1 MKNNPDQKEK
11 ILRTELSYY
20 RDTHKADVTPTPDLF
35 KKSRLIISH
44 MKIQLVNF
52 CALLADQDPSKAY
65 ASLPSNN
72 DVAKAWSLPKPTS
85 HSEAEGNEDEIKVNQ
100 YYIRHEISSGNS

>member
-1 MKNNPDQKEK
+1 MTEILKNNPDQKEK

-20 RDTHKADVTPTPDLF
+20 RDTHKADVTQTPDLF
-35 KKSRLIISH
+35 KTNNISYED
-44 MKIQLVNF
+44 QLVNF

-72 DVAKAWSLPKPTS
+72 DVAKVWSLPKPTS
-85 HSEAEGNEDEIKVNQ
+85 HFEAEGNEDEIKVNQ
-100 YYIRHEISSGNS
+100 YYNTVCRG

>member
-1 MKNNPDQKEK
+1 MTEILKNNPDQKEK

-20 RDTHKADVTPTPDLF
+20 RDTHKADVTQTPDLF
-35 KKSRLIISH
+35 KTNNISYED
-44 MKIQLVNF
+44 QLVNF

-85 HSEAEGNEDEIKVNQ
+85 HSDAEGNEDEIKVNQ
-100 YYIRHEISSGNS
+100 YYNTVCRG